1 MAPQLV
7 HAQTMTINNFR
18 SKIKV
23 IRLQM
28 DSQIVRIQTK
38 RIQLEIIQLRMIL
51 IMMRHRFTM
60 MSTRLRRLRCRNNW
74 KFNLLKSMQL
84 RMDYCLIRIHN
95 NLKINV
101 VISNRRNNK
110 LFSSV
115 LTEKNC

>member
-23 IRLQM
+23 ISLQM

-74 KFNLLKSMQL
+74 KFNLLKSMQF